1 MFIQENRVSKISTTE
16 SLRQHFAVKFTYDV
30 HFTRGLFA
38 ITNPLLS
45 QVIVRENNTAKSII
59 VVIDS
64 GLLDHQPQ
72 LITQIKQYTNH
83 FADKIELA
91 AEPIIVPGGEAAKN
105 DPTLVEKIHQ
115 IIERVGLCR
124 HSYILA
130 IGGGAVID
138 MTGYAAATAH
148 RGIRLIRIPTTV
160 LAQNDAAIGVK
171 NGINAFGKK
180 NFLGTFAPPV
190 AVLNDSNFLTSLGD
204 RDWRAGIAEAVK
216 VALIKDREFF
226 QFISDR
232 ALELAQRDSA
242 AMEQLIYRC
251 CQLHLDHIANYGD
264 PFEMGSSRPLD
275 FGHWAAHKLEHLTN
289 YRLRHG
295 EAVAIGMAL
304 DCTYSYLTGLLSET
318 DWQQI
323 IHTLKQLGFK
333 LYVPELS
340 ENLAKST
347 SEDSIFHGLVEFR
360 EHLGGNLA
368 IMLLQNLGKGLEVN
382 RVNISTYEQA
392 ILMLQNLEIETINQL
407 N

>member
-1 MFIQENRVSKISTTE
+1 MLISENKVASIKPIHQSI
-16 SLRQHFAVKFTYDV
+16 AVRFSYDV
-30 HFTRGLFA
+30 HFTRDLWST
-38 ITNPLLS
+38 INPLLS
-45 QVIVRENNTAKSII
+45 RVIATDSNTAKSVI
-59 VVIDS
+59 VIVDS
-64 GLLDHQPQ
+64 GLLIDRPQ
-72 LITQIKQYTNH
+72 LLSKITNYTSYY
-83 FADKIELA
+83 ADKIKLA
-91 AEPIIVPGGEAAKN
+91 TEPIIVPGGEVAKN
-105 DPTLVEKIHQ
+105 NPALVDKIHQ

-124 HSYILA
+124 HSYVLA

-138 MTGYAAATAH
+138 LAGYAAATAH

-160 LAQNDAAIGVK
+160 LAQNDSGVGVK

-190 AVLNDSNFLTSLGD
+190 AVLNDFDFLTTLSD
-204 RDWRAGIAEAVK
+204 RDWRSGIAEAVK
-216 VALIKDREFF
+216 IALIKDRDFFEF
-226 QFISDR
+226 IGDR
-232 ALELAQRDSA
+232 ADDLARKDDR

-304 DCTYSYLTGLLSET
+304 DCTYSYLTGLLAEA

-323 IHTLKQLGFK
+323 VKTLKQIGFK
-333 LYVPELS
+333 LYVPELTNNLEKVTV
-340 ENLAKST
+340 EN
-347 SEDSIFHGLVEFR
+347 SIFHGLVEFR

-368 IMLLQNLGKGLEVN
+368 IMLLQKIGKGLEVD
-382 RVNISTYEQA
+382 RVDISVYQKA
-392 ILMLQNLEIETINQL
+392 ILILQKLETNHYLQRFSVE
-407 N
+407 